1 MYGRTFSSVLA
12 TFAVGA
18 GAAAPP
24 PAMAQVRA
32 VPGHRGVDDDVANN
46 RRDETRGAGSAPAA
60 AVRTSADQ
68 YDVSGLVS
76 AEELATA
83 EPNANRAEHMG
94 RALRVPVATAF
105 AAPLTASQDT
115 CMGSRTFGFQAM
127 GFGVSFATTWQ
138 DRNCRRLKNARQ
150 LFALGYPAAAV
161 QLLCMDEEVYAAM
174 ERAGTPCPGIRFVNR
189 QIEPPPTPE
198 PAPPPLVSFDD
209 VLFDFDRATIRPDA
223 APILEPLL
231 EMLQADPGMRIDI
244 EGHTDW
250 IGSDAYNQGL
260 SQRRAEAVVNWLV
273 SRGIARERISAAGRG
288 ESEPVASNA
297 TAAGR
302 QLNRRVEV
310 RRRDP
315 IPPLASG
322 G

>member
-32 VPGHRGVDDDVANN
+32 VPGHRGVDDDIAAN
-46 RRDETRGAGSAPAA
+46 RRDETRSVRSTRAPAVNSGA
-60 AVRTSADQ
+60 QQ
-68 YDVSGLVS
+68 YDVSSLVS
-76 AEELATA
+76 SEELAAA
-83 EPNANRAEHMG
+83 ESRASRAEHMS
-94 RALRVPVATAF
+94 RALRVPVAGAF

-115 CMGSRTFGFQAM
+115 CMGSRTFGFQVM

-161 QLLCMDEEVYAAM
+161 QLLCMGQEVYEAM
-174 ERAGTPCPGIRFVNR
+174 ERAGTPCPGVRF
-189 QIEPPPTPE
+189 ISLPPEPPPASE
-198 PAPPPLVSFDD
+198 PPPLMSFDD
-209 VLFDFDRATIRPDA
+209 VLFDFDRSTLRPEA
-223 APILEPLL
+223 SAILHPLL
-231 EMLQADPGMRIDI
+231 AMLQADPSMSIDI

-260 SQRRAEAVVNWLV
+260 SQRRAQAVVNWLV
-273 SRGIARERISAAGRG
+273 AHGIARGRISAVGRG
-288 ESEPVASNA
+288 ESEPVAAND

-302 QLNRRVEV
+302 QLNRRVEI
-310 RRRDP
+310 RRRDTN
-315 IPPLASG
+315 PPLASG